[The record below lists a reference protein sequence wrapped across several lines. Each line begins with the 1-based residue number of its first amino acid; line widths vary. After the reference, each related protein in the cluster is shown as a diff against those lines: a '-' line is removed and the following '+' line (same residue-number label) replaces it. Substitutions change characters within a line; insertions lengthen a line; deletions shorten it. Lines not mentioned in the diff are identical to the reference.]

1 MDQNRRGTVITHPS
15 TTSRPAELAGAHP
28 AGGAPTLDQVFSAT
42 ARRYPTRI
50 AVQDGWNQL
59 TYARTDRQAGRLA
72 SALVR
77 GGVQLGDPLIV
88 HCGNHR
94 HALVAQ
100 LAVLKAG
107 GVCVPAPRTAC
118 RGGLPAAA
126 RQTMAR
132 AVLCSRSTYDED
144 VRGIPSL
151 ALDDPVTWRK
161 IASAPAE
168 PTLPR
173 STPEGAAYLLPGRG
187 TDVTGDGRLVDHRSW
202 LRSAADRSR
211 RTGGAPP
218 TVTID
223 EPPLSPVALA
233 ATWWACST
241 GGTLRTAPW
250 QEDGTWP
257 LTGGRESAAVLT
269 PARYARGLATAAP
282 VRGTPPPRGSAA
294 GPGTVVLIGGPS
306 SRDLVARHFRA
317 RPGTRLWA
325 EFAPGGGAVPWTAQE
340 LHPHDAYRPYALG
353 VGSPVPPVLLR
364 VVGPGGAPL
373 PHGRSGELVAIG
385 PSGLPEDVHHSGWY
399 GHWTPE
405 NTLDVTRRRPY
416 ADGAGP
422 DVPIRLDEPA
432 DYAEMEVM

>member
-1 MDQNRRGTVITHPS
+1 MDQNRRGTVITDPS
-15 TTSRPAELAGAHP
+15 TTDRSAETAGAHS
-28 AGGAPTLDQVFSAT
+28 AGCASTLDQVFSAT
-42 ARRYPTRI
+42 ARRYPTRV

-59 TYARTDRQAGRLA
+59 TYARTDRQATRLA

-107 GVCVPAPRTAC
+107 GVCVPAPHTAR
-118 RGGLPAAA
+118 RGALPAAA

-151 ALDDPVTWRK
+151 ALDDPATWRK

-173 STPEGAAYLLPGRG
+173 SAPEGAAYLLPGRG
-187 TDVTGDGRLVDHRSW
+187 TGPTGPGRLVDHRSW
-202 LRSAADRSR
+202 LAAAADRTR
-211 RTGGAPP
+211 RTGGAPLS
-218 TVTID
+218 VTID

-241 GGTLRTAPW
+241 AGTLRTAPW
-250 QEDGTWP
+250 QEDAAWP
-257 LTGGRESAAVLT
+257 LTGGRRSAALLT
-269 PARYARGLATAAP
+269 PARYARGLAAASP
-282 VRGTPPPRGSAA
+282 AGSTPLPRGSAP

-325 EFAPGGGAVPWTAQE
+325 EFAPDEGAVPWTAQE
-340 LHPHDAYRPYALG
+340 LFPRDADRPYALG

-373 PHGRSGELVAIG
+373 PHGRSGELVAVG
-385 PSGLPEDVHHSGWY
+385 PSGLPEDVHRSGWY
-399 GHWTPE
+399 GLWTPE

-416 ADGAGP
+416 TDGTGP

-432 DYAEMEVM
+432 DLAGMEVM